1 MESLYKFLETKSRYA
16 KQGDSC
22 SGREK
27 NTAIKNYPLKTALLT
42 ETKEH
47 IIFVKS

>member
-1 MESLYKFLETKSRYA
+1 MQSKGIAAMGERKTLL
-16 KQGDSC
+16 Q
-22 SGREK
+22 
-27 NTAIKNYPLKTALLT
+27 KNYPLKTALLT